1 MSMVENAQIIMQK
14 SCSRRMRI
22 TKSLPKKKPP
32 PWAAQGL
39 RPRRY
44 TAPGR
49 NAAHRC
55 PSDLKEVERIVGPK
69 HPQAPGNGSG
79 RGTGRRGALGR
90 RLGPKAVG
98 RAPWARG
105 TSRSTEREERAT
117 IRQATGRP
125 PPEDQAVAHGR
136 EERCGPCVP
145 TWSGCNRQTPEDFEW
160 LVLAGLEE
168 SAELEYMAA
177 NLWSKKN
184 TDPRGR

>member
-1 MSMVENAQIIMQK
+1 MRMVENAQIIMQK
-14 SCSRRMRI
+14 RCSRRMRI
-22 TKSLPKKKPP
+22 TKSLPKKNTTV
-32 PWAAQGL
+32 GC
-39 RPRRY
+39 
-44 TAPGR
+44 PGVEDSAIHGSR
-49 NAAHRC
+49 ARC
-55 PSDLKEVERIVGPK
+55 GTSVPQRSERGGK
-69 HPQAPGNGSG
+69 NRWTQAPGNGSG

-125 PPEDQAVAHGR
+125 PPEDQAVAHGW

-145 TWSGCNRQTPEDFEW
+145 TWSGCNRQPPEDFEW